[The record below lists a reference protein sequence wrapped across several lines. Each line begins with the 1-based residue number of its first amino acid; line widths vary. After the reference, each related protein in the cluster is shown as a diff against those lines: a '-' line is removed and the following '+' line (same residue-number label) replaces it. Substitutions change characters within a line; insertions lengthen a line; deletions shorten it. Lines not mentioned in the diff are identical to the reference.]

1 MTDPNKTLPGKIVLN
16 PSTLLAP
23 VPVVLVSC
31 QGTGSVCPDAEGS
44 PAEGSPAEGEGGSR
58 NPGEEIQAFAS
69 DRPNLI
75 TLAWAGTIC
84 SDPPMVSISIRPSR
98 LSHQLVKE
106 SGEFV
111 INLVNEPLLK
121 ATDFCGVRSGRDVDK
136 FEACNLHPMPIDGMT
151 VTPAVAESP
160 LSLACKVRSVHS
172 LGSHDVFLAEIVTVI
187 ADQTLMDPNGKLN
200 LNKAGL
206 VAYTH
211 GEYRALGRVLGFF
224 GYSVASPE
232 VLARRMPVK
241 PRRRRK
247 T

>member
-1 MTDPNKTLPGKIVLN
+1 MTDLNKVLPEKIALN

-31 QGTGSVCPDAEGS
+31 QGTGAG
-44 PAEGSPAEGEGGSR
+44 
-58 NPGEEIQAFAS
+58 N
-69 DRPNLI
+69 PNLI

-136 FEACNLHPMPIDGMT
+136 FEACSLHPMPIDGMT
-151 VTPAVAESP
+151 HAPAVAESP
-160 LSLACKVRSVHS
+160 LSLACKVRSVQS
-172 LGSHDVFLAEIVTVI
+172 LGSHDVFLAEIITVI
-187 ADQTLMDPNGKLN
+187 ADQSLMDANGKLN

-211 GEYRALGRVLGFF
+211 GEYRALGRMLGFF

-232 VLARRMPVK
+232 VLARRIPSQ

>member
-1 MTDPNKTLPGKIVLN
+1 MTDLNKTLPEKTVLN
-16 PSTLLAP
+16 PSTLLGP

-31 QGTGSVCPDAEGS
+31 QGNG
-44 PAEGSPAEGEGGSR
+44 
-58 NPGEEIQAFAS
+58 AS
-69 DRPNLI
+69 SPNLI

-136 FEACNLHPMPIDGMT
+136 FEACGLHPMPIEGLS

-160 LSLACKVRSVHS
+160 LSLACKVRSVQS

-187 ADQTLMDPNGKLN
+187 ADSSLMDANGKLN

-211 GEYRALGRVLGFF
+211 GEYRALGRMLGFF

-232 VLARRMPVK
+232 VLARRMPA
-241 PRRRRK
+241 PIRRRRK
-247 T
+247 G